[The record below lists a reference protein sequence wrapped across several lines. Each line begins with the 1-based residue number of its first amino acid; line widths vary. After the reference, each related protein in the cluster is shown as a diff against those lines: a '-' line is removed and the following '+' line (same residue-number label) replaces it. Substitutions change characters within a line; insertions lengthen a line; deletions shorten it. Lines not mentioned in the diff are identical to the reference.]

1 MTSTVDNC
9 CQRAKV
15 HRLVTLPEQSC
26 KMSWSCCGIFFSGVC
41 VNFEYLE
48 IWIHYFSKCN
58 SAHHYFSKSNSAP
71 HYFSK
76 SNSAHH
82 YLISSKC
89 KQLLFFERFYF
100 SSAFIFRALLFFER
114 FYFSSAFISRAL
126 LFLERFYFCSLNV
139 SQRLSFVLL
148 GMKQCPIVVS
158 KQFHISLLF
167 LEYLIMFQM
176 LFLIMYKTSRFWP
189 LV

>member
-1 MTSTVDNC
+1 MTSTFDNC

-15 HRLVTLPEQSC
+15 HRLVTLPVQSC
-26 KMSWSCCGIFFSGVC
+26 KMSWSCCCIFSGVC

-48 IWIHYFSKCN
+48 FWIHYFSKCN
-58 SAHHYFSKSNSAP
+58 SAHHYYSKSNSAP

-82 YLISSKC
+82 YFPKSNSGHHYFSKSNSVPHYLISSKC
-89 KQLLFFERFYF
+89 KKFYF
-100 SSAFIFRALLFFER
+100 LF
-114 FYFSSAFISRAL
+114 
-126 LFLERFYFCSLNV
+126 LNV

-148 GMKQCPIVVS
+148 GMEQCPIVVS

>member
-26 KMSWSCCGIFFSGVC
+26 KMSWSCCGIFSQVFV
-41 VNFEYLE
+41 L
-48 IWIHYFSKCN
+48 IWSTWSFGFIIFLSPIQSIIIFLSPIQRIIIFLSPIQPIIIWVLLSASK
-58 SAHHYFSKSNSAP
+58 
-71 HYFSK
+71 
-76 SNSAHH
+76 
-82 YLISSKC
+82 
-89 KQLLFFERFYF
+89 LFFSF
-100 SSAFIFRALLFFER
+100 
-114 FYFSSAFISRAL
+114 
-126 LFLERFYFCSLNV
+126 LNV

-167 LEYLIMFQM
+167 LG
-176 LFLIMYKTSRFWP
+176 LFDYVSNDISNYVQNF
-189 LV
+189 